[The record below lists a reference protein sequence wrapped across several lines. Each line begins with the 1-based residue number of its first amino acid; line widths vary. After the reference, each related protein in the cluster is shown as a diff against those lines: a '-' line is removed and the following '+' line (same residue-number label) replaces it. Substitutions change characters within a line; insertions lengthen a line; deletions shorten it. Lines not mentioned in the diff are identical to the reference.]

1 MIEKDSEVECGM
13 LFIDVQKLINTWKIM
28 IKTKIKYWDINNLY
42 GYAVLQKL
50 PVAGLK
56 VLEISIYWRFHKKT
70 IMDTDNGQWI
80 FSMLSVAMFL
90 C

>member
-1 MIEKDSEVECGM
+1 MIEKGSEVEYGM

-50 PVAGLK
+50 AVGGLK

-70 IMDTDNGQWI
+70 IMDNDNGQWI

>member
-1 MIEKDSEVECGM
+1 
-13 LFIDVQKLINTWKIM
+13 M

-42 GYAVLQKL
+42 GYAVFQKL

-70 IMDTDNGQWI
+70 IMDTDNGQ
-80 FSMLSVAMFL
+80 
-90 C
+90 